1 MFTPWPPPSP
11 YSSTSQSPR
20 AWVGKK
26 DLMALQEP
34 LGDHDAPA
42 EGEVASPE
50 APPLRVLPL
59 PGVEPGPDPARLAA
73 LRSQL
78 RRGFRFRGC
87 AHRCA
92 ECPGSWAS
100 GCSSLFHGSLLS
112 SDAGSVSVRHLR
124 SFRQRSPP
132 ALSRCV

>member
-1 MFTPWPPPSP
+1 
-11 YSSTSQSPR
+11 
-20 AWVGKK
+20 
-26 DLMALQEP
+26 MALQEP

-112 SDAGSVSVRHLR
+112 SDAGPASRSSVSVRHLR
-124 SFRQRSPP
+124 SFKQRSPP